1 MMATTEH
8 FTMRLP
14 SKRVAAD
21 CLVFDSDG
29 RFLLVQPVYKS
40 TWDLPGGVAETD
52 ESPRRAAHRELREEV
67 GLDLEPGALL
77 AVDWVRRVG
86 QVTEVVAFLFD
97 AGRTNTSA
105 SDLALQPEEIA
116 AARFVTLDEAGGLLD
131 LEAHAR
137 VREALSARIS
147 RAARYLEDGH
157 AADTAS

>member
-1 MMATTEH
+1 MRTTV
-8 FTMRLP
+8 TCRCSSP
-14 SKRVAAD
+14 KI
-21 CLVFDSDG
+21 
-29 RFLLVQPVYKS
+29 

>member
-1 MMATTEH
+1 MMATKKH

>member
-1 MMATTEH
+1 MMATKKH

-67 GLDLEPGALL
+67 GLDLKPGALL

-97 AGRTNTSA
+97 AGTTNASA

-137 VREALSARIS
+137 VREALSARMS